1 MASRR
6 IVIKAS
12 DVAAVIGLNP
22 YKPATEVRDEIWKK
36 NWPET
41 FTGQTKQDQASA
53 ALGRSAP
60 SRKVLSD
67 AMAFKAA
74 SSTEAQL
81 NFETARAKIDADE
94 TLSTEDRSKIVEHLR
109 SRCYTSHGTRSEDK
123 TAVKVTED
131 TGVTL
136 VRDNAFYNLTV
147 LEMTDV
153 QFVITGKVDRIEV
166 GPDGSRTLVE
176 IKNRTRGF
184 FRSLR
189 DYENVQVQ
197 VYLQMLGLTKAKLI
211 EQYNS
216 ATNTIEVDR
225 DEEFWTN
232 VVWPGVKEFALDL
245 YSTACSTP

>member
-1 MASRR
+1 MR

-12 DVAAVIGLNP
+12 DVAAVVGLNP
-22 YKPATEVRDEIWKK
+22 YKPADEVRDEIWKK
-36 NWPET
+36 NWPDT
-41 FTGQTKQDQASA
+41 FTGRTKQDLADE
-53 ALGRSAP
+53 ALGRSAA
-60 SRKVLSD
+60 SRKVLSE
-67 AMAFKAA
+67 ALSVKAA
-74 SSTEAQL
+74 NSTEAQT
-81 NFETARAKIDADE
+81 NFEAARAKVESDV
-94 TLSTEDRSKIVEHLR
+94 TLTAEDRSKIVEHLR
-109 SRCYTSHGTRSEDK
+109 SRCYTTHGTRSEDK
-123 TAVKVTED
+123 TAVKVEAD
-131 TGVTL
+131 TGATL

-147 LEMTDV
+147 LEIDDV
-153 QFVITGKVDRIEV
+153 QYVITGKVDRIEV

-225 DEEFWTN
+225 DEELWAN
-232 VVWPGVKEFALDL
+232 VIWPGVEAFARDL
-245 YSTACSTP
+245 HSRKSG